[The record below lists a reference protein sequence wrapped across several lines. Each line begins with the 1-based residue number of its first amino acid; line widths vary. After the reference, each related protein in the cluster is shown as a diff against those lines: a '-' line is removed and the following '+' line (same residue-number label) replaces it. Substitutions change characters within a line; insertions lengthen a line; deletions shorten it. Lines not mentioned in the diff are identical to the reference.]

1 MNTELTELQKLK
13 LELLKMYDGDLVN
26 AKLAFNFIMEAP
38 SGADYDLDKLKI
50 NYNKKLDGKRTF
62 MD

>member
-26 AKLAFNFIMEAP
+26 AKLAFNFIA
-38 SGADYDLDKLKI
+38 GLDFDLDKYRIL
-50 NYNKKLDGKRTF
+50 NKQKDGERTSV
-62 MD
+62 D

>member
-26 AKLAFNFIMEAP
+26 AKLAFNFIA
-38 SGADYDLDKLKI
+38 GLDFDLDKYRL
-50 NYNKKLDGKRTF
+50 NKQENVKRTSV
-62 MD
+62 D

>member
-26 AKLAFNFIMEAP
+26 AKLAFNFIA
-38 SGADYDLDKLKI
+38 GLDFNLDKYRL
-50 NYNKKLDGKRTF
+50 NKQENVKRASV
-62 MD
+62 D

>member
-1 MNTELTELQKLK
+1 MNTKLTELQKLK

-26 AKLAFNFIMEAP
+26 AKLAFNFIT
-38 SGADYDLDKLKI
+38 GLDFDLDKYRII
-50 NYNKKLDGKRTF
+50 NKQEDGKRTS

>member
-26 AKLAFNFIMEAP
+26 AKLAFAFIA
-38 SGADYDLDKLKI
+38 GLDFDLDKYRIL
-50 NYNKKLDGKRTF
+50 NKQEDGKRTQV
-62 MD
+62 DK